1 MDLVRRIN
9 VAIISIGID
18 VASIAV
24 LMLFASVVHFYY
36 NNSQAKPSPMESFK
50 FLCTNPVRNLCY
62 IIFDLSIHTGC
73 RKVIS
78 VDSSTRVTGRTYE
91 TVKVKCNTLS
101 PKYQIVAVSERKGKG
116 ESRTRR
122 QQTQYFS
129 SFFHKVQSR
138 GSPQ

>member
-62 IIFDLSIHTGC
+62 
-73 RKVIS
+73 S

-91 TVKVKCNTLS
+91 TVK
-101 PKYQIVAVSERKGKG
+101 GK
-116 ESRTRR
+116 RTVV
-122 QQTQYFS
+122 YLC
-129 SFFHKVQSR
+129 KMLLLVY
-138 GSPQ
+138 